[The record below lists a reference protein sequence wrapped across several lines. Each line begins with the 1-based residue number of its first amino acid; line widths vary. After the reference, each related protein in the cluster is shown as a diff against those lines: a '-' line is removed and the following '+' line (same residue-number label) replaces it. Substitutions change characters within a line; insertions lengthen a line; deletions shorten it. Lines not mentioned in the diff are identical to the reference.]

1 MALLDSFYGETPSY
15 LGGLLGEDELKR
27 LQGQAQG
34 QSNLSMATALL
45 QAGAPSRTPGGGALA
60 IAQGLQQGQ
69 DTYRK
74 ALGQGLQEKM
84 QALQIG
90 DAIRKRNESEQMRK
104 MFPQIFKM
112 EGTPDQQVQVSPEQL
127 MMYGQPTQ
135 GVVRDDEGNM
145 MPGGSII
152 PAQMQTI
159 PGTRTMSVD
168 TNKLQ
173 ALAAMSSDPLATYAS
188 LAKLVPDLRKAGF
201 IGAGNQGDNPFNI
214 FVNDPSISAPLRAAA
229 SQYQKS
235 YASGQLDPEKADERV
250 RQLAQSIQSS
260 QQFEQTQ
267 AGLMQ
272 NRQQMQMLAQQGAD
286 TRAAA
291 EANKPESFSYSQKK
305 EFDIVN
311 DAQAQARKAEG
322 NSFLATRAADLLP
335 KAYGGKI
342 EAGLKG
348 VAGATGLYESD
359 AKTANDNLARISQ
372 TLALQAPKFSG
383 PTSDADAKRY
393 DKAAG
398 DLANPSV
405 SLAAKQMAIKEIQY
419 LGEKAK
425 AYANQSENYYYNNK
439 KSLRGFQFD
448 APSDPFTEAAPY

>member
-74 ALGQGLQEKM
+74 ALGQGLQDKM
-84 QALQIG
+84 QALQVG
-90 DAIRKRNESEQMRK
+90 DLIRKRNESEQMRK

-112 EGTPDQQVQVSPEQL
+112 EGTPDQQVTEQNWSGAPEQVGN
-127 MMYGQPTQ
+127 YFATGAIPTQ
-135 GVVRDDEGNM
+135 TT
-145 MPGGSII
+145 
-152 PAQMQTI
+152 TI
-159 PGTRTMSVD
+159 PGNRTMSVD

-201 IGAGNQGDNPFNI
+201 VGAGNQGDNPFNI

-267 AGLMQ
+267 AGLIQ

-348 VAGATGLYESD
+348 IAGATGLYESD
-359 AKTANDNLARISQ
+359 AKTANDNLSRISQ

-439 KSLRGFQFD
+439 KTLRGFQFD
-448 APSDPFTEAAPY
+448 APADPFTEAAPY

>member
-74 ALGQGLQEKM
+74 ALGQGLQDKM
-84 QALQIG
+84 QALQVG
-90 DAIRKRNESEQMRK
+90 DLIRKRNESEQMRK

-112 EGTPDQQVQVSPEQL
+112 EGTPDQQVTEQNWSGAPEQVGN
-127 MMYGQPTQ
+127 YFATGAIPTQ
-135 GVVRDDEGNM
+135 TT
-145 MPGGSII
+145 
-152 PAQMQTI
+152 TI
-159 PGTRTMSVD
+159 PGNRTMSVD

-201 IGAGNQGDNPFNI
+201 VGAGNQGDNPFNI
-214 FVNDPSISAPLRAAA
+214 FVNHPSISAPLRAAA

-267 AGLMQ
+267 AGLIQ

-348 VAGATGLYESD
+348 IAGATGLYESD
-359 AKTANDNLARISQ
+359 AKTANDNLSRISQ

-439 KSLRGFQFD
+439 KTLRGFQFD
-448 APSDPFTEAAPY
+448 APADPFTEAAPY